1 MVQSIEHLLRVKQQ
15 SMMVMAGIVV
25 FVVVI
30 YDWLI
35 HHSTIWFALAFSFTT
50 SSYNHLEPIIGGT
63 SRTGVRLVERP
74 MLVYLNAVGWNV
86 DADAVAV
93 DIAADDGDDDDDGGG
108 GGGRNNNNYFTVCVY
123 DFFAQYVCMCACV
136 CMCGSKFV
144 LNHSESTARHGARTQ
159 DVPQTHS
166 LSLTHTHTL
175 IYFYTHTHIHIQD
188 GHMNRT
194 LPHIW

>member
-1 MVQSIEHLLRVKQQ
+1 M
-15 SMMVMAGIVV
+15 
-25 FVVVI
+25 
-30 YDWLI
+30 I

-74 MLVYLNAVGWNV
+74 MLVYLNAVGCNV

-93 DIAADDGDDDDDGGG
+93 DIAADDGDDDDDDG

-123 DFFAQYVCMCACV
+123 DFFAQYV

-166 LSLTHTHTL
+166 LSLSH
-175 IYFYTHTHIHIQD
+175 THTHILLHTHTYTRWSYEQD
-188 GHMNRT
+188 VTAHLIAYPYRMVQAVTRT
-194 LPHIW
+194 RCCTESQPGSFVSQRKTVATDRGK